1 MGVLCFTDFC
11 SNKKIG
17 NILTQ
22 KSDTEICHRIL
33 TQNIVTILSR
43 HVVLCIIVLRY
54 LISKNKP
61 SELMFEGGAQ
71 KVL

>member
-22 KSDTEICHRIL
+22 KSDTEIRHRIL
-33 TQNIVTILSR
+33 TQ
-43 HVVLCIIVLRY
+43 
-54 LISKNKP
+54 K
-61 SELMFEGGAQ
+61 SEIEI
-71 KVL
+71 